1 MPEFADQPWD
11 VVVVGAGPAG
21 SSAARVAA
29 ERGASVLLLDRA
41 KFPRYKTCGGG
52 LIGIS
57 LEYVPASVLET
68 VEQRA
73 TRVRFTLRGRSA
85 NTHRSR
91 VPFLG
96 LVQRDRFDQALV
108 DAAVAAG
115 VRFVDGVTV
124 RSIEETDD
132 GVTLSASGGDIRGPG
147 DTSASDESD
156 ASDTRRAPV
165 DIRGPGDIRARIVI
179 GADGAGG
186 RIGRYVGVTAGGVD
200 LALEH
205 EIVRPNDGRGWHDR
219 VFLDWGADAG
229 TYAWMFP
236 KTETLTVGVIQAKG
250 SPDAT
255 RAYLDR
261 YVDQLGLSGA
271 DITRSS
277 GHLAQWR
284 TPDSPLRRG
293 RVIVVGDAA
302 ALLDPFTREGIS
314 FALRSGTWAG
324 DAAASGDLDRYVHR
338 VERELGAEISASAR
352 LLHLF
357 ERRPALVHAML
368 SYTIVGPQIFL
379 RICRGSLSV
388 AQLFRTPVARVLL
401 RVLRR

>member
-1 MPEFADQPWD
+1 M
-11 VVVVGAGPAG
+11 
-21 SSAARVAA
+21 
-29 ERGASVLLLDRA
+29 LLLDRA
-41 KFPRYKTCGGG
+41 RFPRYKTCGGG

-73 TRVRFTLRGRSA
+73 TSVRFTLRGRSA

-108 DAAVAAG
+108 DAAIAAG

-132 GVTLSASGGDIRGPG
+132 GVTLVASGGDIHGPRGTN
-147 DTSASDESD
+147 TSEGIHA
-156 ASDTRRAPV
+156 
-165 DIRGPGDIRARIVI
+165 GGDIRARVVI

-186 RIGRYVGVTAGGVD
+186 RIGRYVGVSPGGID

-205 EIVRPNDGRGWHDR
+205 EIVRPNDGRGWDDR
-219 VFLDWGADAG
+219 VFLDWGDDAG

-236 KTETLTVGVIQAKG
+236 KAETLTVGVIQAKG

-261 YVDQLGLSGA
+261 YVGQLGLSDA
-271 DITRSS
+271 IITRSS

-284 TPDSPLRRG
+284 TSNSPLRRG

-324 DAAASGDLDRYVHR
+324 EAAASGDLETYVTR
-338 VERELGAEISASAR
+338 VKTELGGEIAASSR

-357 ERRPALVHAML
+357 ERRPGLVHALL
-368 SYTIVGPQIFL
+368 SYTVVGPQVFL
-379 RICRGSLSV
+379 RICRGSLTV
-388 AQLFRTPVARVLL
+388 AQLFRTPVARLL
-401 RVLRR
+401 LKVLRR